1 MAKYYFHVL
10 TSEGRV
16 IDPEGTELE
25 GMDAAHVSAIEDA
38 RALMSEA
45 ILEGK
50 DISSRK
56 IEICD
61 ENGALLQVVSFRSA
75 LTVVD

>member
-1 MAKYYFHVL
+1 MPKYYFNIL
-10 TSEGRV
+10 TVNGRV
-16 IDPEGTELE
+16 KDPEGTDLP
-25 GMDAAHVSAIEDA
+25 GIDDAYVSAIEDA

-56 IEICD
+56 IEICNED
-61 ENGALLQVVSFRSA
+61 NSPLRIVAFREALIA
-75 LTVVD
+75 ID

>member
-1 MAKYYFHVL
+1 MPKYYFNVL
-10 TSEGRV
+10 TMNGRV
-16 IDPEGTELE
+16 EDPEGTDLP
-25 GMDAAHVSAIEDA
+25 GMDEAYISAIEDA

-61 ENGALLQVVSFRSA
+61 ADRLPMQVVPFRDA
-75 LTVVD
+75 LIVVE

>member
-1 MAKYYFHVL
+1 MPKYYFHVL

-16 IDPEGTELE
+16 IDPEGSELDDME
-25 GMDAAHVSAIEDA
+25 AAYRSAIEDA

-61 ENGALLQVVSFRSA
+61 AQGIPLQIVPFRSA

>member
-1 MAKYYFHVL
+1 MPKYYFNVL
-10 TSEGRV
+10 TVSGRV
-16 IDPEGTELE
+16 EDPEGTDLP
-25 GMDAAHVSAIEDA
+25 GMDEAYVSAIEDA

-56 IEICD
+56 IEICNAQRSPLLVVPFRD
-61 ENGALLQVVSFRSA
+61 ALIDF
-75 LTVVD
+75 D

>member
-1 MAKYYFHVL
+1 MPTYYFHVL

-16 IDPEGTELE
+16 IDPDGTELI
-25 GMDAAHVSAIEDA
+25 GLDAAYISAIEDA

-50 DISSRK
+50 DISSRR

-61 ENGALLQVVSFRSA
+61 EQGTQLQIVPFRSA
-75 LTVVD
+75 LTVLD

>member
-1 MAKYYFHVL
+1 MPKYYFNVL
-10 TSEGRV
+10 TVNGRME
-16 IDPEGTELE
+16 DPEGTDLPS
-25 GMDAAHVSAIEDA
+25 MDEAYVSAIEDA

-56 IEICD
+56 IEICNED
-61 ENGALLQVVSFRSA
+61 NSPLQIVPFREALIVI
-75 LTVVD
+75 D

>member
-1 MAKYYFHVL
+1 MPKYFFNVL
-10 TSEGRV
+10 TMNGKVE
-16 IDPEGTELE
+16 DPDGTELP
-25 GMDAAHVSAIEDA
+25 GMDEAYVSAIEDA

-61 ENGALLQVVSFRSA
+61 EKSSPVQIVAFREALVA
-75 LTVVD
+75 VD

>member
-1 MAKYYFHVL
+1 MPKYYFHVL

-16 IDPEGTELE
+16 IDPEGTELDD
-25 GMDAAHVSAIEDA
+25 MDAAHVSAIEDA

-50 DISSRK
+50 DISSRT

-61 ENGALLQVVSFRSA
+61 ADGTRLQVVPFRFG

>member
-1 MAKYYFHVL
+1 MPKYYFHVL

-16 IDPEGTELE
+16 IDPEGSELKD
-25 GMDAAHVSAIEDA
+25 MDAAYISAIEDA

-50 DISSRK
+50 DISSRR

-61 ENGALLQVVSFRSA
+61 EIGRPLQVVPFRSA
-75 LTVVD
+75 LTILD